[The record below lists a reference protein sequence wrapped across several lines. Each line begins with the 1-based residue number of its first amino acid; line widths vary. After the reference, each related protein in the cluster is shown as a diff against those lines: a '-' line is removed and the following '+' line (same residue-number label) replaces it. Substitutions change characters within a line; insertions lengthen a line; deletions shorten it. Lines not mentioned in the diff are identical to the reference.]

1 MADDP
6 IKETSDALASVFAQ
20 PKGAPND
27 PDRYRNGTADPANPV
42 LVGSITT
49 LPGVLYGASPDMAAI
64 GASVRQALT
73 YVAKQ
78 IKP

>member
-6 IKETSDALASVFAQ
+6 IKETSEALASVFA
-20 PKGAPND
+20 K
-27 PDRYRNGTADPANPV
+27 
-42 LVGSITT
+42 L
-49 LPGVLYGASPDMAAI
+49 GVLSGASPDMAAI

-73 YVAKQ
+73 DVAKQ